1 MLVNSIIGLLK
12 MDTMKKIACGI
23 SRCNN
28 DIWFVCEYGTKP
40 INRQIT
46 TAQRELFEKYKKVIS
61 DINARNPSPEHSNA
75 KVSKWATFYVNIS
88 FAVSGSCRLTFK
100 QCDGDR
106 DKYVSIS
113 NDIRSKIKPT
123 HLWNSRS
130 SYLQLAEGCLNSA
143 KEQFPHIAR
152 YLFNDLVSRE
162 VCEFIYPEH
171 CEIN

>member
-1 MLVNSIIGLLK
+1 

-40 INRQIT
+40 INRLIT

-61 DINARNPSPEHSNA
+61 DINARNPSPEEPSNT
-75 KVSKWATFYVNIS
+75 KVKNRKWATFCVNIS
-88 FAVSGSCRLTFK
+88 FAASGSCRLKFQ
-100 QCDGDR
+100 QCEGDR
-106 DKYVSIS
+106 DTSVGFSH
-113 NDIRSKIKPT
+113 DIRSKINPT

-130 SYLQLAEGCLNSA
+130 SYLQLTEGCLHSA
-143 KEQFPHIAR
+143 KEQYPNIAK

-162 VCEFIYPEH
+162 VCEFIYPEYY
-171 CEIN
+171 EIN